1 MGDEKC
7 QMRETNCLA
16 TMYQNETTL
25 MGSTLDTHSHTQ
37 SGCESERTDKMNAI
51 GRRWCEPMCAVL
63 SLCANISNDWLHI
76 QRVQIQ
82 SVWLSIR
89 IGELLE
95 ANASIEYLQSFHHG
109 WAIHSE
115 IIVSNAIRYS
125 PLHLLHISLSSSLS
139 AFFSVCWFVCFSAF
153 ILSIQMQNV
162 WISYDAKSQ
171 ASHTIPFHCRL
182 HYSNFEYFDAIN
194 GTLF

>member
-1 MGDEKC
+1 MEQTKWMQLNDDEASQC
-7 QMRETNCLA
+7 V
-16 TMYQNETTL
+16 
-25 MGSTLDTHSHTQ
+25 
-37 SGCESERTDKMNAI
+37 
-51 GRRWCEPMCAVL
+51 CAVL

-125 PLHLLHISLSSSLS
+125 PLHLLSISLSSSLR
-139 AFFSVCWFVCFSAF
+139 AFFSVCLFVCFSAF
-153 ILSIQMQNV
+153 ILSIRMQNV
-162 WISYDAKSQ
+162 WISYDAKFQ
-171 ASHTIPFHCRL
+171 ESHTIPFHCRL

-194 GTLF
+194 CTLFQRAQHTNTHVLVKNAAVAV